1 MSPANDQPARN
12 VIVAGYGVVGRVVA
26 ELMEDSAV
34 HVTVIELNE
43 VTVERQTKL
52 DRRIIHGDV
61 TDPAVLREAGIEH
74 AEALIL
80 AMPDEDQV
88 VRACEVARQLNP
100 RIYIAARTNFV
111 SKGLRARQAG
121 ADSVVVEEIVTAEA
135 MKQEVMD
142 GLQLRDGQT

>member
-1 MSPANDQPARN
+1 MSPANDQPERN

-26 ELMEDSAV
+26 ELMETSAV

-61 TDPAVLREAGIEH
+61 TDPAVLHEAGIEH

-88 VRACEVARQLNP
+88 VRACEVARRLNP